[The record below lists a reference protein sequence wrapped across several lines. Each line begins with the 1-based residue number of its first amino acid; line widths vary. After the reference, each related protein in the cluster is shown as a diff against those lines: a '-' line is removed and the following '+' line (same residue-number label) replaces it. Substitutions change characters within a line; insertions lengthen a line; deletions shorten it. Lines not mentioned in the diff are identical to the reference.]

1 MFRFVTRKMHA
12 LIDYPVAL
20 GLITMPFVLG
30 IGMDNATAFAL
41 SVATGLAALMLTA
54 LTDHETGLLPVL
66 PYWVHL
72 AVDAI
77 VGGVFVVAPFVFG
90 FTGLDALYYW
100 GIGGTVLTVGNLH
113 RDDEDALIQPAE

>member
-30 IGMDNATAFAL
+30 IGMNNAAAFAL
-41 SVATGLAALMLTA
+41 SVATGIAALVLTA

-72 AVDAI
+72 AVDA
-77 VGGVFVVAPFVFG
+77 VVAECSSWRPLCSG
-90 FTGLDALYYW
+90 SPGWMRCTSG
-100 GIGGTVLTVGNLH
+100 
-113 RDDEDALIQPAE
+113 

>member
-100 GIGGTVLTVGNLH
+100 VIGGTVLTVVNLH